1 MNPLVKFRPTDEHLF
16 AHYLQQKATGAP
28 LPPGLIE
35 ECDLY
40 SQEPWRIF
48 DTTSEQTFYVFTTLR
63 KNKSRVLR
71 TAGSGT
77 WKEQHTMRI
86 PDILG
91 ELAGYKKSFKFQGGR
106 GSSATSGRWI
116 MYEFSMCDERRCKYV
131 LCKIKFYRDKKKL
144 KDKEIVIS
152 ADIPVQFEDEN
163 RRAKRMCLLNDSS
176 DRSSVICDFAIAS
189 SSTVDGAQPATSQAF
204 SSSVAYAEQ
213 LQMSAGAYAD
223 LLPTTAEQVINDDD
237 EWIDRLMDMD
247 IDPVVDADYLFG
259 SNPFANPSEDD
270 TNAML
275 ASTLGTPDNQT
286 WGPTSLHQQRSVA
299 ESQEQDVP
307 ATLAWADPFLLV

>member
-48 DTTSEQTFYVFTTLR
+48 DITLEQTFYVFTTLR

-77 WKEQHTMRI
+77 WKEQHAMRI

-91 ELAGYKKSFKFQGGR
+91 EFVGYKKSFKFQGAR

-116 MYEFSMCDERRCKYV
+116 MYEFSMCDERQCKYV
-131 LCKIKFYRDKKKL
+131 LCKIKFYRDQKKS

-163 RRAKRMCLLNDSS
+163 PRAKRMCLLNDSD

-189 SSTVDGAQPATSQAF
+189 SSTVDGTQPTTSQTV

-213 LQMSAGAYAD
+213 LQMSARAAPILHLDNDDPAFPGFSDDAIAD
-223 LLPTTAEQVINDDD
+223 LLAPMATVTVQGSSDDWMEGTCILTSCYSYDDD
-237 EWIDRLMDMD
+237 NDLGTR
-247 IDPVVDADYLFG
+247 YLRPHV
-259 SNPFANPSEDD
+259 SSLWQQHNPQ
-270 TNAML
+270 L
-275 ASTLGTPDNQT
+275 ASYD
-286 WGPTSLHQQRSVA
+286 RR
-299 ESQEQDVP
+299 D
-307 ATLAWADPFLLV
+307 